1 MFKVYKGKASKLIWK
16 KNYYLLKCTYNLC
29 IHDTDSLPAFIFL
42 CFFPGFYLVSFFSE
56 MEIQENKRP
65 SPRKSKQL
73 KQSFILTFK
82 KWFFLWMSTC
92 AWICVKLDFITKQ
105 ETQFIRM
112 KCRYVNILLVILN
125 NCFWNKTIV

>member
-16 KNYYLLKCTYNLC
+16 KIIIFLNAHIISVFMTQIAYQLL
-29 IHDTDSLPAFIFL
+29 FFL

-56 MEIQENKRP
+56 MEIQENKRL